1 MKRFIPVLMVYL
13 IIPGHHMAQDIPGVY
28 RVSEIKWE
36 LDYQV
41 YLKMTNDS
49 SYNYDIRQLFHIPER
64 ETGFTADYVY
74 YPVSLGAEY
83 VNEVKY
89 HKDSLGK
96 VSGYKTLWGALH
108 EAVGGGWIH
117 FTNCLLYALET
128 GQLSLEAPL
137 MQRTHT
143 KWKPDPLTDT
153 YLRTRKWKYYTPVR
167 HKEAVKEY
175 KLRKEGNELGD
186 LTSIPAGFI
195 ELMINTGDRDYR
207 KMIERGE
214 MNKTA
219 KIDLVKLIMGANF
232 LGEVQ
237 INYIRSA
244 VLRAV
249 RNYAADKL
257 PSVVIFDEFD
267 AAAVMTLVPEGYR
280 IEAVAFKH
288 SSELTGTEK
297 QEKTSKM
304 VEIIARINEYNQNL
318 FIKRLGGYYQ
328 K

>member
-1 MKRFIPVLMVYL
+1 MVYL
-13 IIPGHHMAQDIPGVY
+13 IIPCHHMAQDIPGVFG
-28 RVSEIKWE
+28 VTEIKWE

-64 ETGFTADYVY
+64 QTGFTADYVY
-74 YPVSLGAEY
+74 YPVSLDAEY

-96 VSGYKTLWGALH
+96 VSGYKTLWSALH

-128 GQLSLEAPL
+128 SQLSLKAPL
-137 MQRTHT
+137 MRRTPT
-143 KWKPDPLTDT
+143 SWKPDPLTDT
-153 YLRTRKWKYYTPVR
+153 YLRTRKWQYYTPVR
-167 HKEAVKEY
+167 HKESVKEY
-175 KLRKEGNELGD
+175 KLRKEGNEPGD
-186 LTSIPAGFI
+186 LSSIPEGFI
-195 ELMINTGDRDYR
+195 ELMLNTGDRDYR
-207 KMIERGE
+207 KMTERGE
-214 MNKTA
+214 TNMTA
-219 KIDLVKLIMGANF
+219 KIDLVRLIMGANF

-267 AAAVMTLVPEGYR
+267 AAAVMTLVPEGYQ
-280 IEAVAFKH
+280 IDAIAFKN
-288 SSELTGTEK
+288 SSELTGQEK
-297 QEKTSKM
+297 QERTSKM
-304 VEIIARINEYNQNL
+304 VEIIDRINEYNHNL
-318 FIKRLGGYYQ
+318 FIKRLGSYYQ